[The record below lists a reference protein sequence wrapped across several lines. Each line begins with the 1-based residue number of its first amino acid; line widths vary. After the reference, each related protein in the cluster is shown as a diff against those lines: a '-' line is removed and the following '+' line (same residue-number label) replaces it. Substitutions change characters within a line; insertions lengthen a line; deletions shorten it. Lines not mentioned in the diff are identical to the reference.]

1 MAVSQNIT
9 THPRVLLLVTLKQQI
24 TESSMRDVNLETMID
39 MLSWC
44 KICQLNGF
52 NLIRAKLKLL
62 KKTEKRLHKFL
73 EPKWKT
79 KIIYTD
85 NSLEFG
91 KVCEDLSST
100 HCTSTPHR
108 SETDGIAESVVR
120 RIKEGTSA
128 VLLHSG
134 LDEKWW
140 AGSMECFT
148 SFCET
153 CKISCL
159 MGNSARMAIRRT
171 TFTTSNSVWSDGR
184 PPPYFCQRPVA
195 TASICSKSLARYIP
209 RLYIIRVRES
219 GQETFW
225 SETLRNWKRW
235 THLRSML
242 GDWTQRK
249 C

>member
-1 MAVSQNIT
+1 MEIY
-9 THPRVLLLVTLKQQI
+9 PRLVVRQHL
-24 TESSMRDVNLETMID
+24 
-39 MLSWC
+39 
-44 KICQLNGF
+44 
-52 NLIRAKLKLL
+52 
-62 KKTEKRLHKFL
+62 
-73 EPKWKT
+73 
-79 KIIYTD
+79 
-85 NSLEFG
+85 
-91 KVCEDLSST
+91 
-100 HCTSTPHR
+100 HR
-108 SETDGIAESVVR
+108 SETDGIVESVVR

-128 VLLHSG
+128 VLLQSG

-148 SFCET
+148 SVCET

-195 TASICSKSLARYIP
+195 TASIW
-209 RLYIIRVRES
+209 LYITRVRES

-242 GDWTQRK
+242 GD
-249 C
+249 